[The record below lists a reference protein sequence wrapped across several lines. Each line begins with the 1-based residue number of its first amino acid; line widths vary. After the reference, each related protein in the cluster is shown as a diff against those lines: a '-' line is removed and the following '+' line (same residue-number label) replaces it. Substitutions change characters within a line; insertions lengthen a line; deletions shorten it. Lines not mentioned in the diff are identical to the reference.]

1 MLHSDLVEDL
11 RAFSGKERQR
21 LFLFLKSPYFIG
33 KKEVEAEI
41 NLIQCIFQAFADT
54 EIPVQ
59 LALERE
65 RIFQMLFPGS
75 PYNARALSKIANSA
89 LELVRAFIEAE
100 MLQRRSARPVG
111 PFARLVDFFTER
123 GAIEAATRYLKRMER
138 AQETNNSKDVY
149 ELSDDWEAEN
159 SKSILMTVYSDI
171 KDDVNLLATL
181 QALET
186 FYWIQRLDF
195 LVPLFNLRNF
205 KTILS
210 DAEVDAILKEIELEA
225 HAPWY
230 SSPLGQLYRVTLK
243 FLCDAGADGEAA
255 FDTFMEI
262 FPKYKAQIPE
272 YHLKRFEMLAYNF
285 CVRKFQ
291 IPKYREVLFDL
302 YRSRYQSSSQ
312 AEEASIS
319 SPEFLSIFKTAL
331 LQQQF
336 EFARS
341 FADMLRHKIAG
352 IQPSEDYY
360 QLSMAMYSFARKEFD
375 ESRAIVTTLNFHD
388 IAYRY
393 FAKLLEIKILYE
405 AGEPDY
411 ALLENRLHAFR
422 IMVGRET
429 SLTGE
434 KVRGYDNFY
443 KFTTRLDR
451 LRKSTKKIK
460 TRLQELHDEI
470 ETAGTLNER
479 EWLKQ
484 KIEELSGRE

>member
-11 RAFSGKERQR
+11 RIFSGNERHR

-41 NLIQCIFQAFADT
+41 NLIQCIFQALSDT
-54 EIPVQ
+54 EVPVQ
-59 LALERE
+59 IGLERE
-65 RIFQMLFPGS
+65 RVFQVLFPGS
-75 PYNARALSKIANSA
+75 PYNTRSLTKIANSA

-100 MLQRRSARPVG
+100 MLHRRSLRPVG
-111 PFARLVDFFTER
+111 PYARLVDFFTER

-138 AQETNNSKDVY
+138 VQETNNSKDVF
-149 ELSDDWEAEN
+149 ELSDDWEAGN
-159 SKSILMTVYSDI
+159 SKSKLMTVYSDI

-186 FYWIQRLDF
+186 FYWIQRLDL

-210 DAEVDAILKEIELEA
+210 DAEVDAILKEIDLEA
-225 HAPWY
+225 TAPWY

-243 FLCDAGADGEAA
+243 FLCDAGADGEVA

-262 FPKYKAQIPE
+262 FSKYKAQIPE
-272 YHLKRFEMLAYNF
+272 YHLKRFEQLAYNF

-312 AEEASIS
+312 AEEASIPAS
-319 SPEFLSIFKTAL
+319 EFLSIFKTAII
-331 LQQQF
+331 QQQF

-360 QLSMAMYSFARKEFD
+360 QLSMALYLFAKREFD
-375 ESRAIVTTLNFHD
+375 EARVIVTTLNFHD

-393 FAKLLEIKILYE
+393 LAKLLEIELLYE
-405 AGEPDY
+405 GGEPDY
-411 ALLENRLHAFR
+411 GLLENRLHAFR
-422 IMVGRET
+422 IMIGRET

-434 KVRGYDNFY
+434 RVRCYDNFY

-470 ETAGTLNER
+470 EAVVDIYER
-479 EWLKQ
+479 KWLKK